1 MKSSTAGFAQAL
13 IDLVNDM
20 GNVPYAA
27 IVVGFENNT
36 GFEFVMYSSSISRA
50 ELVGQLNRLIRSGG
64 KPLGLIG
71 FVLKVLDETPRNYLL
86 SVGHPYSKPFPK
98 YSKKRWAHDL
108 LARIAESYQER
119 LMKMREVSLREHTA
133 RECAASL
140 N

>member
-1 MKSSTAGFAQAL
+1 MKSSTADFAQAL

-20 GNVPYAA
+20 GETAYAA
-27 IVVGFENNT
+27 ILVGFERNT
-36 GFEFVMYSSSISRA
+36 MFQIVMYRSSISRA

-98 YSKKRWAHDL
+98 YSKKRWAHNL
-108 LARIAESYQER
+108 LAHMAEGYQER
-119 LMKMREVSLREHTA
+119 LMKMREVSLHEHAMRE
-133 RECAASL
+133 RAASL